1 MIRHLI
7 TGWSGRVAR
16 YYGFAMTALLVLT
29 SCTPAPEA
37 PLRIAIHAWPGYET
51 LHLAQQQSY
60 FNPSRIRLT
69 EMANASQ
76 TSLALRNGT
85 VEAGCLT
92 LDEVLSLA
100 QDGIDLRVV
109 LVMDISDG
117 ADAVMA
123 RPDVA
128 GLHALRGK
136 RIALENGAV
145 GAIMLDAL
153 LETANLKVSDIDLVP
168 ATVDEHEK
176 IYQSGKVDAV
186 VTFEPV
192 RNALLKR
199 GARVIF
205 DSSEIPE
212 RIMDVLVVRNDRLA
226 EHRQALKDI
235 VAAHF
240 HALEYREKQPQDAA
254 RILAPFLNVAEHE
267 VIAQYDGLKVPT
279 LEENHRF
286 LSGAQPTLNSRAA
299 ELAEL
304 MLHHKL
310 LQRKTNTAQL
320 SDPGFL
326 PEKK

>member
-16 YYGFAMTALLVLT
+16 YCGLALTALLVLT

-60 FNPSRIRLT
+60 FQPSRIRLT
-69 EMANASQ
+69 EMTNASQ

-100 QDGIDLRVV
+100 QDGIDLRIV

-123 RPDVA
+123 RP
-128 GLHALRGK
+128 GFTEPKTLRGK

-153 LETANLKVSDIDLVP
+153 LETAKLKVSDVELVS

-176 IYQSGKVDAV
+176 IYRSGKVDAV

-192 RNALLKR
+192 RSALLKQ
-199 GARVIF
+199 GAHVIF
-205 DSSEIPE
+205 DSRKIPE
-212 RIMDVLVVRNDRLA
+212 RIMDVLVVRNDKLN

-240 HALEYREKQPQDAA
+240 RALEYQKQQPQEAA
-254 RILAPFLNVAEHE
+254 KILAPFLNVAAHE
-267 VIAQYDGLKVPT
+267 VIAQYDGLKVPS
-279 LEENHRF
+279 LEENRHF
-286 LSGAQPTLNSRAA
+286 LSGAQPVLNSRAA
-299 ELAEL
+299 DLAGL
-304 MLHHKL
+304 MLRHRL
-310 LQRKTNTAQL
+310 LQRRANTAQL
-320 SDPGFL
+320 STPEFL
-326 PEKK
+326 PWEK